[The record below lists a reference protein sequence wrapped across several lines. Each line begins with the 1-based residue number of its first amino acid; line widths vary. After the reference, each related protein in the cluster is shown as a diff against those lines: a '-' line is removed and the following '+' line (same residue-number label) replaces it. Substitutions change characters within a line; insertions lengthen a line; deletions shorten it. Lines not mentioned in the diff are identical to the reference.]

1 VTSSRGRLVPLLA
14 LAPAICVLS
23 WSPVSRAEERLPAE
37 VQQLRSAIGQ
47 IISGSAIQ
55 GARAGI
61 LISSLETGQVL
72 YAHNPDELLNP
83 ASNVKLFTTAAA
95 LARLGPE
102 FRFDTE
108 FYLAPG
114 DARSLYVKGKGDP
127 WILAER
133 LWTMAGELQH
143 LGVRTVR
150 GDLVLDDSYFD
161 GEVAGPGFDQEQ
173 GDKSYL
179 APPGALALDLDTVAI
194 HVSPGGR
201 VGERGRVEVEP
212 ESEYFKVENRTIT
225 AGARSRRRVT
235 PSSIPLEGKQRIVVE
250 GRLPLGGRAQ
260 VFYRKIDS
268 PTFYFGYTL
277 KRLLETRGI
286 QVQGRVRRGAVPAG
300 ARLLYVHES
309 EALAEIV
316 RRLSKHSNNFMAEQ
330 LVKTLGAE
338 AKGPPGTWPKGIEA
352 IEDFLAE
359 VGLPRGAYVM
369 KNGSGLND
377 ANRFSARQTVTL
389 LSEMWK
395 RFPLMPEYLTALP
408 VAGRD
413 GTIRWRMEGTDAV
426 GRLRAKTG
434 TLEGV
439 TSLSGYV
446 ETRGH
451 QHLAFSVFVN
461 DYPGRHSA
469 VVRAVDAVGSA
480 MAATGG
486 APDEMGAAVA
496 SARPPEGA
504 ATIPVALADLK
515 GRVGTYYKL
524 GSAADRRN
532 VPFLRTA
539 LRAEQD
545 PVVRMAAAE
554 AIYLSDPD
562 SDTAQHT
569 FLDNLALDA
578 QSLTRL
584 TAVASDLPVAT
595 PVLGSLSDLA
605 SQGGADA
612 LSRLLEL
619 APAASDP
626 KLSELYASELTEVAR
641 NAPRELLDALRTAA
655 PASSDAALR
664 ALSRGLSRAHD
675 VSHPFLALLDKVAAG
690 EDAGLAA
697 RAKQV
702 ASALGS
708 RTQAAVAGDA
718 LGPVAPSALPV
729 PIPLVMPSPAPRS
742 DPATETSGGGKG
754 GG

>member
-1 VTSSRGRLVPLLA
+1 LLA
-14 LAPAICVLS
+14 LAPAICALS
-23 WSPVSRAEERLPAE
+23 WSPAVRAEEKLPAE

-47 IISGSAIQ
+47 IISNSAIQ
-55 GARAGI
+55 GARAGV
-61 LISSLETGQVL
+61 LVSSIETGQVL

-102 FRFDTE
+102 YRFDTE
-108 FYLAPG
+108 FYVGPG
-114 DARSLYVKGKGDP
+114 ETRSLYVKGKGDP
-127 WILAER
+127 WMLAER
-133 LWTMAGELQH
+133 LWAVAGELQH
-143 LGVRTVR
+143 LGIRTVR
-150 GDLVLDDSYFD
+150 GDLVLDDGYFD
-161 GEVAGPGFDQEQ
+161 AEAAGPGFDQEH

-179 APPGALALDLDTVAI
+179 APPGALALDFDSVAI

-212 ESEYFKVENRTIT
+212 ESEYFKVENRTVT
-225 AGARSRRRVT
+225 VGARSRRRVT
-235 PSSIPLEGKQRIVVE
+235 PSSIPLEGKQRIVVD

-260 VFYRKIDS
+260 VFYRKIDN

-277 KRLLETRGI
+277 KRLLEARGI

-300 ARLLYVHES
+300 ARLLYVHQS

-316 RRLSKHSNNFMAEQ
+316 RRLNKHSNNFMAEQ
-330 LVKTLGAE
+330 LVKALGAE

-389 LSEMWK
+389 LREMWK

-413 GTIRWRMEGTDAV
+413 GTIRWRMEGTDAA

-451 QHLAFSVFVN
+451 QHLAFAVFVN

-469 VVRAVDAVGSA
+469 IVRAVDAIGSA

-504 ATIPVALADLK
+504 AAIPVVLADLK
-515 GRVGTYYKL
+515 GRIGTYYKF

-539 LRAEQD
+539 LRAERD

-569 FLDNLALDA
+569 FLDNLAIDA
-578 QSLTRL
+578 QSLARL
-584 TAVASDLPVAT
+584 SAVATDLPVAN

-605 SQGGADA
+605 AQGGAEA
-612 LSRLLEL
+612 ISRLLEL

-626 KLSELYASELTEVAR
+626 KLSESYAGELTEVAR
-641 NAPRELLDALRTAA
+641 NAPRELLDGLRGAS

-664 ALSRGLSRAHD
+664 ALTRGLSRAHD
-675 VSHPFLALLDKVAAG
+675 VSHPFLALLEKVAGG

-697 RAKQV
+697 HAKRV
-702 ASALGS
+702 EALLAN
-708 RTQAAVAGDA
+708 RTQVTGGDMS

-729 PIPLVMPSPAPRS
+729 PIPVVMPSPAPLW
-742 DPATETSGGGKG
+742 DPAAASGGGKG